1 MSVKKGWILCRVARV
16 LSTERL
22 LVESGRLKNKY
33 WRERGRYNR
42 MRTTCSF
49 GVKIKPPLAKHSQFL
64 KSLLFEDEQF
74 FYLMFSYNCVNFS

>member
-1 MSVKKGWILCRVARV
+1 MSVKKGWILCRVDRV

-33 WRERGRYNR
+33 CRERGEDIIEWGIAC
-42 MRTTCSF
+42 TS
-49 GVKIKPPLAKHSQFL
+49 GVKMKPPLAKHSQFL

-74 FYLMFSYNCVNFS
+74 F